1 MVASLVI
8 EQIVPLLV
16 MSLSPRA
23 GNGSNGQP
31 LLFLY
36 AISGVDGKR
45 EKGTAPP
52 SRAGERIPGAWAVSF
67 FVSNPTGEEG
77 FADPPQPPHRPR
89 RKPGR
94 AGRMPEWRSP
104 APLTGKATPPTPPCQ
119 GGKKNQNPSQPG
131 GGASPFH
138 APLSRGVEG
147 VRSRSLHARKSS

>member
-45 EKGTAPP
+45 EKGTAP
-52 SRAGERIPGAWAVSF
+52 SLRAERIERGGGPF
-67 FVSNPTGEEG
+67 FCVRAP
-77 FADPPQPPHRPR
+77 ARRIPR
-89 RKPGR
+89 KGR
-94 AGRMPEWRSP
+94 A
-104 APLTGKATPPTPPCQ
+104 
-119 GGKKNQNPSQPG
+119 
-131 GGASPFH
+131 
-138 APLSRGVEG
+138 
-147 VRSRSLHARKSS
+147 